1 MSKLPLIWKQPVA
14 WGDMDAF
21 GHVNNV
27 QYLRY
32 FETARVKYF
41 EDLMTGEK
49 GKGPV
54 QPVVASLTAD
64 YKAPVTY
71 PDTLEVKLG
80 VTEMGNSSLKMR
92 AEMHSAKG
100 YLAVVA
106 HCSIVMFD
114 FVKKRP
120 ARISDEL
127 RQFIEEL
134 EAKAKE

>member
-1 MSKLPLIWKQPVA
+1 MSKLPLIWKQAVV

-41 EDLMTGEK
+41 EELMTGEK

-54 QPVVASLTAD
+54 QPVVANLSAD

-71 PDTLEVKLG
+71 PDTLEVRLG

-92 AEMHSAKG
+92 AEMYSSKG

-134 EAKAKE
+134 EAKATE